1 MAKKTLGQVA
11 YEARGCAL
19 NWDVLRQEIKAEHQS
34 VADAVL
40 AAAEA
45 QRWQAISEAHEDY
58 GVCVF
63 VNLRDPDW
71 ADPVCMSTLDD
82 DFAEMKEIHGW
93 THFARIGLTTETAE
107 RLKAQLPAPTKEVE
121 HGH

>member
-45 QRWQAISEAHEDY
+45 QRWRAI
-58 GVCVF
+58 
-63 VNLRDPDW
+63 
-71 ADPVCMSTLDD
+71 
-82 DFAEMKEIHGW
+82 
-93 THFARIGLTTETAE
+93 ETAPKDRTEIDVWSKEAGRTPDATWLKE
-107 RLKAQLPAPTKEVE
+107 RQAWCYWGFDDVESLGYHRIKPQPTHWTPIPAPPQEVDDAA
-121 HGH
+121 

>member
-1 MAKKTLGQVA
+1 MAEKTLGQVA
-11 YEARGCAL
+11 YDTRWGDDHWL
-19 NWDVLRQEIKAEHQS
+19 NTPVETRKAWEL

-45 QRWQAISEAHEDY
+45 RRWKAISEAHEDY

-107 RLKAQLPAPTKEVE
+107 RLKAQLPAPPQEVDNAA
-121 HGH
+121 